1 MKTVVNS
8 ISKWVGR
15 VGLALLIANGA
26 SAQGGSVKATGDPN
40 LQRHWAP
47 EFDIALPKGVE
58 SDDLEGRCWSQP
70 ALDTY
75 VTQGRFWIEDIYGL
89 PYGYVA
95 THCLK
100 EQLSRINAALN
111 KSYAALLRSLGPAER
126 KSVVVAERRWMIQRN
141 KDCNVQD
148 GLTYV
153 MLGSFVCSM
162 NMTSDRLQWIASRQ
176 STAGTTKNSP
186 R

>member
-1 MKTVVNS
+1 MIAVNRVLKWSGRASVV
-8 ISKWVGR
+8 
-15 VGLALLIANGA
+15 LLA
-26 SAQGGSVKATGDPN
+26 SAAIAQSGSVKATGDPS

-100 EQLSRINAALN
+100 EQLSNINTRLN
-111 KSYAALLRSLGPAER
+111 KSYTALLRSLGPAER
-126 KSVVVAERRWMIQRN
+126 KTVVAAERRWMIQRN
-141 KDCNVQD
+141 KECNVQD
-148 GLTYV
+148 GVTYV
-153 MLGSFVCSM
+153 MLGCFVCLM
-162 NMTSDRLQWIASRQ
+162 NITSDRLQWISSRQ
-176 STAGTTKNSP
+176 STADTTKHSP

>member
-1 MKTVVNS
+1 MRAVDRILKWTARASVV
-8 ISKWVGR
+8 
-15 VGLALLIANGA
+15 LMANA
-26 SAQGGSVKATGDPN
+26 AIAQGDSVKATGN
-40 LQRHWAP
+40 SSLQRHWAP

-100 EQLSRINAALN
+100 EQLSKINTTLN
-111 KSYAALLRSLGPAER
+111 TSYTALLRSVGPAER
-126 KSVVVAERRWMIQRN
+126 KGIVADERRWMIQRN

-153 MLGSFVCSM
+153 MLGSFVCLM
-162 NMTSDRLQWIASRQ
+162 NMTSDRLQWIASRRA
-176 STAGTTKNSP
+176 TADTTANSP

>member
-1 MKTVVNS
+1 MKTVADG
-8 ISKWVGR
+8 ISTWVGR
-15 VGLALLIANGA
+15 VGVALLMTSAAI
-26 SAQGGSVKATGDPN
+26 AQGGSGKATGDPS

-70 ALDTY
+70 AFDTY

-100 EQLSRINAALN
+100 EQLSKINTTL
-111 KSYAALLRSLGPAER
+111 KTSYTALLRSVGPAER
-126 KSVVVAERRWMIQRN
+126 KGIVADERRWMIQRN
-141 KDCNVQD
+141 KDCNVPD

-153 MLGSFVCSM
+153 MLGSFVCLM
-162 NMTSDRLQWIASRQ
+162 NMTSDRLQWIASGQ
-176 STAGTTKNSP
+176 STAVTT
-186 R
+186 RR